1 MINKTQQK
9 RLELIAPRDKKGN
22 ELVFSID
29 DFKALDQT
37 ARIAERRT
45 NRIALELVLNM
56 TMRDALTAA
65 YLQGFND
72 AQISC

>member
-9 RLELIAPRDKKGN
+9 RLELMAPRDKKGN
-22 ELVFSID
+22 ELVFSGD

-56 TMRDALTAA
+56 TMRDALSAA